1 MRWPLTAG
9 AILAGLCMLAG
20 CSDTSTRTTGQVDS
34 VAGGRIC
41 FTPENADQ
49 IELGGCWPI
58 GADDAAKIKQS
69 DCVEAHIP
77 HDATDPVTGVRVLER
92 ECHLGVEKPASTTT
106 AIQSVLWFVGLSAVV
121 VFFFVILPRRRRRA
135 RQTPADNH
143 TRR

>member
-1 MRWPLTAG
+1 
-9 AILAGLCMLAG
+9 MLAG

-41 FTPENADQ
+41 FTPENIDQ

-69 DCVEAHIP
+69 DCVEANIP
-77 HDATDPVTGVRVLER
+77 RDTTDSVTGVRVLER
-92 ECHLGVEKPASTTT
+92 QCHIGVEKPASTAT
-106 AIQSVLWFVGLSAVV
+106 AIESLLWFVGLSAAV

-135 RQTPADNH
+135 RETPSDNH
-143 TRR
+143 SRR